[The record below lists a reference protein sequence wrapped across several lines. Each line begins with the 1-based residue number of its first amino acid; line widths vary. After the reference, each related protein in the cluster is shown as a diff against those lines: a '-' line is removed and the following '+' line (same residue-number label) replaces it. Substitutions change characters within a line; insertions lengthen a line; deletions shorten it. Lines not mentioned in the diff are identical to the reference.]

1 MRARKLFIALTLGVA
16 CVTVVACSS
25 PSASPRETVK
35 PTTNAG
41 TTAIAG
47 SGEVSGDYPSY
58 DAAGLINTATLI
70 VEGTVTDTQPTELTP
85 RFEGDTPEE
94 NPHLGLTEEE
104 LAEAEASAESVPA
117 TMVTFHADV
126 VHAGNIEP
134 NQDISIIQTVGLSD
148 GATYAVDGEVPLEV
162 GKSYLLF
169 AKDGF
174 DGTFVILGGSA
185 GTLLPTEPGKFVAV
199 APDMAPFSE
208 LTREQVQSLLDGIG

>member
-1 MRARKLFIALTLGVA
+1 MRARMFFAALTLGIA
-16 CVTVVACSS
+16 CVTVAACSS
-25 PSASPRETVK
+25 PSASPCETVK
-35 PTTNAG
+35 PSSNVG

-58 DAAGLINTATLI
+58 DAASLINTATLI
-70 VEGTVTDTQPTELTP
+70 VEGTVTETQPSELMP

-94 NPHLGLTEEE
+94 NPLLGLTEEE
-104 LAEAEASAESVPA
+104 RAEAEANAESVPA
-117 TMVTFHADV
+117 TRVTFHADV

-148 GATYAVDGEVPLEV
+148 GATYPVDGEVPLEA

-185 GTLLPTEPGKFVAV
+185 GAFLQTKPGKFIAV
-199 APDMAPFSE
+199 APDVAPFSE
-208 LTREQVQSLLDGIG
+208 LTAEQVQSLLEGIG